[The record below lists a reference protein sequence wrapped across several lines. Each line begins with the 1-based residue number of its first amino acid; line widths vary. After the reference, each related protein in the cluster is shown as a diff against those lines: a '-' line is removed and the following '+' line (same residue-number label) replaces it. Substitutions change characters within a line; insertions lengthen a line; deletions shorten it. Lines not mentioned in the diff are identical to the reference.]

1 MYMYRDIKLLISS
14 CNISIIL
21 SPTPTASKMAVLWES
36 ACPERQRNEKK
47 NNREATETF
56 RAWRKT
62 EQRQSELYEIWMSQ
76 QVGGAF
82 CSVCNGEYLMS
93 WGCSVSI
100 APYANNQIMS
110 RQQSPSSR
118 EPSALRGTRHLV
130 HQWLRAEVP
139 SPASKQESS
148 AELLKAMI

>member
-21 SPTPTASKMAVLWES
+21 SPTPTAPKMAVLWES

-62 EQRQSELYEIWMSQ
+62 EKIQSELYEIWMSQ
-76 QVGGAF
+76 QVG
-82 CSVCNGEYLMS
+82 
-93 WGCSVSI
+93 
-100 APYANNQIMS
+100 
-110 RQQSPSSR
+110 
-118 EPSALRGTRHLV
+118 
-130 HQWLRAEVP
+130 
-139 SPASKQESS
+139 
-148 AELLKAMI
+148 ELFVLFVMVNI